1 MSTAERLAQMP
12 GLYVGLGEGVE
23 SGPFLGRVQVGRLP
37 NGGAT
42 IDYEATSRE
51 HGLQH
56 REHSLLA
63 IGPGGRDR
71 LFVAYSESPYVV
83 ELVETHPESGRF
95 EQPALAG
102 PFKLAVVV
110 AIGEPGVLTYAW
122 WWGAQGETPIERS
135 RVEVRAL

>member
-1 MSTAERLAQMP
+1 MSTAERLAQIP

-23 SGPFLGRVQVGRLP
+23 SGPFLGRIQVARLA
-37 NGGAT
+37 NGGAS

-71 LFVAYSESPYVV
+71 LYVAYSESPYVV
-83 ELVETHPESGRF
+83 ELVETQSDSGRF
-95 EQPALAG
+95 EQATVAG
-102 PFKLAVVV
+102 PYRLAVVLDLS
-110 AIGEPGVLTYAW
+110 EPGRLLYAW
-122 WWGAQGETPIERS
+122 WWGTQVEAPIERS
-135 RVEVRAL
+135 RVEAHAV